1 MEQNDTES
9 VTAPDV
15 RQAQIDV
22 ILNNNPVDLA
32 ALRTISRQVG
42 GFLSSENRIKI
53 WPKLVGYNRFN
64 IINYVN
70 FVNAHEDDA
79 QVRCDVDRQVGRRG

>member
-1 MEQNDTES
+1 MEQKDTVS
-9 VTAPDV
+9 VSASDP

-22 ILNNNPVDLA
+22 ILNNNLVDLA
-32 ALRTISRQVG
+32 ALRTISRQAG

-53 WPKLVGYNRFN
+53 WPKLVGCNRFN
-64 IINYVN
+64 IMNYVN

-79 QVRCDVDRQVGRRG
+79 QVRCDVDRQSAG